1 MRGTHTSL
9 LALLLVLLL
18 PVARTALQSS
28 SGAAAAEQV
37 QGPRDDSTPS
47 KHKPNIVLI
56 IVDDQDAVQD
66 SISTMKAVQRL
77 LVQEGTSFERFFA
90 PVSLCCPSRTSFLRA
105 QAAHNTNITSVI
117 APWGGWGVFCEKGY
131 NSHYLPSFMQSAG
144 YSTRYV
150 GKLMN
155 GHNVNNY
162 EALAPAGFT
171 DADFLLDPQTYNYVN
186 ASFGRVGSPV
196 QYHAGSY
203 STDLVKEKA
212 LHMIRDASH
221 QRKPFFVVIAP
232 IAPHSHIASLSH
244 DVRLEA
250 PVSAP
255 RHAHL
260 FKDVTLNYSRA
271 SHNPSSPSGASW
283 VRQLERLNQTHVAY
297 IEEFY
302 RQRLRSLQA
311 VDELVEAV
319 VNELNKHNKSDDTI
333 IIYTS
338 DNGFEANGGHRR
350 NPGKTLPYE
359 EDIRIP
365 FVVRGPG
372 VPKGVVDSKS
382 VYSLADLGA
391 TIMHL
396 AGAKSDYEHDGSLVP
411 LTKAL
416 RQDAVREGIKQHH
429 LAEYWVD
436 GIEEGKYSG
445 QSERCAHTVDP
456 GKLNYPDNVS
466 AGRSFLNTTYR
477 AIRIVEG
484 NLTDLSYAVWCTGE
498 HEIYDLRTDPDQMHN
513 LAEVQSQS
521 PELQKL
527 LTRLDALLLVLKT
540 CVGEVCKRPWK
551 EMFPR
556 EDIRSLKDALD
567 VKYDQY
573 FRQLPKVTYS
583 RCELGYFRELEH
595 PFWSRN
601 LAFPHKGS
609 HKLSTQATE
618 KLIQPTSI
626 HRSHGMEHIWLPD
639 GHRIPEIGYGSWLIG
654 SGSTVVDQVEQAL
667 ETGSNHLELVQGS
680 LAGHADQEGRRGL
693 ELWSARGRC
702 GGTWDRLAPPTP
714 ARSRSVIG

>member
-1 MRGTHTSL
+1 MRGTYTSL
-9 LALLLVLLL
+9 LALLLVVLL
-18 PVARTALQSS
+18 PVAET
-28 SGAAAAEQV
+28 GQV
-37 QGPRDDSTPS
+37 QGPQDESTRS
-47 KHKPNIVLI
+47 KDKPNIVLI

-105 QAAHNTNITSVI
+105 QAAHNTNVTSVI
-117 APWGGWGVFCEKGY
+117 PPWGGWGVFSEKGY
-131 NSHYLPSFMQSAG
+131 NSHYLPSFLQSAG

-162 EALAPAGFT
+162 EKLAPAGFT

-212 LHMIRDASH
+212 LNLIRDASH
-221 QRKPFFVVIAP
+221 QGNPFFVGIAP
-232 IAPHSHIASLSH
+232 IAPHSHIVSLSH
-244 DVRLEA
+244 DFGPVRLQA
-250 PVSAP
+250 PESAP

-271 SHNPSSPSGASW
+271 SHNPSFPSGASW
-283 VRQLERLNQTHVAY
+283 VRQLERLNQAHVEY

-319 VNELNKHNKSDDTI
+319 VDELEKNNKLDDTI

-359 EDIRIP
+359 EDIRVP
-365 FVVRGPG
+365 LVARGPG

-411 LTKAL
+411 LTQEL
-416 RQDAVREGIKQHH
+416 RQMVETEGIKQYH

-436 GIEEGKYSG
+436 GIEEGIY
-445 QSERCAHTVDP
+445 A
-456 GKLNYPDNVS
+456 GK
-466 AGRSFLNTTYR
+466 SFLNTTYR

-484 NLTDLSYAVWCTGE
+484 NSIDLSYAVWCTGE

-521 PELQKL
+521 SELQKL
-527 LTRLDALLLVLKT
+527 LIRLDALLLVLKT
-540 CVGEVCKRPWK
+540 CVGEVCKRPWN
-551 EMFPR
+551 EMFPQKN
-556 EDIRSLKDALD
+556 IRSLKDALD
-567 VKYDQY
+567 VKYDEY

-583 RCELGYFRELEH
+583 V
-595 PFWSRN
+595 S
-601 LAFPHKGS
+601 
-609 HKLSTQATE
+609 
-618 KLIQPTSI
+618 
-626 HRSHGMEHIWLPD
+626 M
-639 GHRIPEIGYGSWLIG
+639 
-654 SGSTVVDQVEQAL
+654 
-667 ETGSNHLELVQGS
+667 
-680 LAGHADQEGRRGL
+680 RR
-693 ELWSARGRC
+693 
-702 GGTWDRLAPPTP
+702 
-714 ARSRSVIG
+714 